1 MPIMLSSPYNTT
13 QFSGGQINVLP
24 LPETST
30 STGSSSQHD
39 NASSSYAHQQHSP
52 SSSSSNSGAREHP
65 RKVEKRKYDAPSSAS
80 TKSSGTRTGRGRKPP
95 HELLSEAQ
103 KKANHIAS
111 EQKRRANIRI
121 GFDQL
126 VDMVPTLSHS
136 HRSESVILQK
146 CKQWMVD
153 DMMMEN

>member
-24 LPETST
+24 LPETSS
-30 STGSSSQHD
+30 STGSSSQPN
-39 NASSSYAHQQHSP
+39 NAQSSSSSSAYQQQQHSP

-65 RKVEKRKYDAPSSAS
+65 RKVEKRKYDAQSAASS
-80 TKSSGTRTGRGRKPP
+80 KSSGTRTGRGRKPP

-146 CKQWMVD
+146 CKHGSW
-153 DMMMEN
+153 